1 LGYRIT
7 NIDPGGRYA
16 IVKEVITDPHVGCIL
31 QHTKLT
37 GDEAFISQLR
47 LYALCAPHL
56 QVGGSNNN
64 GSVMLAGVAML
75 YGHRLKML
83 ATNLDTVTL
92 APAAVIFALAGV
104 AILLIVAQQILLI
117 LDTFDRR
124 RFITKPELQ

>member
-117 LDTFDRR
+117 LAARV
-124 RFITKPELQ
+124 